1 MWSHFTWTDG
11 RVVVVDD
18 FLLPHIQEAR
28 ADWCAL
34 PCTAQLKG
42 VHSRVKIGV
51 AVVVGLHLV
60 MCDIS
65 SVSGVSK
72 CILFL
77 KKKSTLGDGFC
88 LCHEQSTVS
97 QWMRDTEHTNHRN
110 G

>member
-34 PCTAQLKG
+34 PCTAQLKR

-77 KKKSTLGDGFC
+77 KKNQLWETDSASVMNIARC
-88 LCHEQSTVS
+88 
-97 QWMRDTEHTNHRN
+97 RN